1 MLTTILLS
9 LPAPAHVG
17 GLLQG
22 VEVQHTSGV
31 TIETSFGVLRAADG
45 ENYAWLCHEAITTAE
60 ALITPRYAVSGDGVL
75 LGVVP
80 VPEQARDKGLAL
92 YRTLD
97 GCDWST
103 PTGADG
109 LTITDAAFDP
119 SDADRALLITADLAD
134 GADNYILT
142 SSDAGQ
148 SFSPVLTA
156 AERLFRTVEI
166 SPGGTVWVSAVWYDR
181 DEGYLYRSDDGEG
194 FTEHAVP
201 IPDSELPVD
210 VDVIAVS
217 PDDPMTAWV
226 VVGGYGDDTLQHTT
240 DGGKSFVEVFSTAG
254 DIISGTTDSDGAVWI
269 VVSGQLL
276 YRSVDGVSFTEVTSA
291 PTGLAISAAAV
302 GVWMATDAI
311 VGGGAIAQRSTDG
324 GASFDLAMHLSTLS
338 PPPTCAAESHSAVL
352 CDPLWEALKIRLP
365 LPLTE
370 GDSGDTDTDTGSTDQ
385 PDTGTLETSEDCG
398 CGDSEGAAV
407 VLLGIGLLGLRRR
420 R

>member
-22 VEVQHTSGV
+22 VEVQHSSGV
-31 TIETSFGVLRAADG
+31 TIETSFGVLRATDG
-45 ENYAWLCHEAITTAE
+45 ESYSWLCHEAITTAD
-60 ALITPRYAVSGDGVL
+60 ALITPRYAVSGDGVI

-92 YRTLD
+92 YRTRD
-97 GCDWST
+97 GCDWGT

-119 SDADRALLITADLAD
+119 SDSERALLITADLAD

-156 AERLFRTVEI
+156 TERLFRTVEV
-166 SPGGTVWVSAVWYDR
+166 SPTGTVWVSAVWYDR
-181 DEGYLYRSDDGEG
+181 DEGYLYRSDGGED
-194 FTEHAVP
+194 FTEHVVP
-201 IPDSELPVD
+201 VPDSEQPID

-217 PDDPMTAWV
+217 PDDPLTAWV
-226 VVGGYGDDTLQHTT
+226 VVGGYGGDTLQRTT
-240 DGGKSFVEVFSTAG
+240 DGGESFVEVFSTKG
-254 DIISGTTDSDGAVWI
+254 DIISGTTDADGAVWI
-269 VVSGQLL
+269 VVSGQVL
-276 YRSVDGVSFTEVTSA
+276 YRSTDGVSFAAVASA
-291 PTGLAISAAAV
+291 PTGLAVSAADA

-311 VGGGAIAQRSTDG
+311 VGGGAIARRSTDG
-324 GASFDLAMHLSTLS
+324 GASFDIAMHLSVLS
-338 PPPTCAAESHSAVL
+338 PPPACPAESHSAVL
-352 CDPLWEALKIRLP
+352 CDPLWEALEVRLP
-365 LPLTE
+365 LPLTG
-370 GDSGDTDTDTGSTDQ
+370 GDSGTTDTGDIDTA
-385 PDTGTLETSEDCG
+385 DTGRSEASGDCG
-398 CGDSEGAAV
+398 CGSSEGAAA
-407 VLLGIGLLGLRRR
+407 VLLGIGFLGLRRR

>member
-31 TIETSFGVLRAADG
+31 TIETSFGVLRAIDG
-45 ENYAWLCHEAITTAE
+45 ENYSWLCHEAITTAD
-60 ALITPRYAVSGDGVL
+60 ALITPRYAVSGDGVM

-119 SDADRALLITADLAD
+119 SDSERALLITADLAD

-156 AERLFRTVEI
+156 AERLFRTIEI
-166 SPGGTVWVSAVWYDR
+166 SPGGTIWASAVWYDR
-181 DEGYLYRSDDGEG
+181 DEGYLYRSDDGAD
-194 FTEHAVP
+194 FTVHVVP
-201 IPDSELPVD
+201 IPDSEQPVD

-217 PDDPMTAWV
+217 PDDPMTAWI

-240 DGGKSFVEVFSTAG
+240 DGGESFVEVFSTEG

-269 VVSGQLL
+269 VVSGQVL
-276 YRSVDGVSFTEVTSA
+276 YRSADGVSFTAVASA
-291 PTGLAISAAAV
+291 PTGLAVSASDV

-311 VGGGAIAQRSTDG
+311 VGGGAIARRSTDG
-324 GASFDLAMHLSTLS
+324 GASFDIAMHLSTLS
-338 PPPTCAAESHSAVL
+338 PPPACAAESHSAVL
-352 CDPLWEALKIRLP
+352 CDPLWEALEVRLP

-370 GDSGDTDTDTGSTDQ
+370 GDSGTTDTGVTDTV
-385 PDTGTLETSEDCG
+385 DTGSSEESGDCG
-398 CGDSEGAAV
+398 CGGAGDAAA